1 MPINLPTTAQRRD
14 NAFSHPKKIS
24 IRPATHDGYQQI
36 LHLYTS
42 PLPTFPFLNQDNT
55 LHQTFLNLFKS
66 LCHQKTTQPYPCQPF
81 VIYYPFLS
89 PPPNPYLIF
98 TPVKKA
104 INQVIYYPLTLCS
117 PVKTVKKAI
126 NQVIQNSPSLN
137 YSPSLNIVKEFILKY
152 RVSWQMPLIPVHFQ

>member
-66 LCHQKTTQPYPCQPF
+66 LCHQKTTQPYPCQKIAPF
-81 VIYYPFLS
+81 QIHTPLPALDQDNTLPYPFTLCHQKQ
-89 PPPNPYLIF
+89 PN
-98 TPVKKA
+98 
-104 INQVIYYPLTLCS
+104 LTL
-117 PVKTVKKAI
+117 V
-126 NQVIQNSPSLN
+126 NL
-137 YSPSLNIVKEFILKY
+137 LLFITLSFHPRQTLTSSSHLYTCQK
-152 RVSWQMPLIPVHFQ
+152 SH